1 MSGLN
6 ARTIVGARSVALERT
21 PQRLDPIGAQSAWL
35 LVPLLGGVAVAYA
48 VYSTVLH
55 AGQLRDVSVAVIAIA
70 VLLIAVVVASIR
82 SHPGLAPFGRWSH
95 FSVIGVTVVAACLFS
110 SSVWGHNER
119 LQDDWGQIAV
129 ALLLVWMP
137 LYRPVGEVA
146 ASAVVSALV
155 IGCVAAAQSS
165 LVIANVP
172 LVYATVSATP
182 ILALAAGGAGYAW
195 TLTGETLRWREV
207 AREGQTRLE
216 GEMRQAAERM
226 IVQDQMTA
234 LDAEA
239 VPFLAALLRRGAVTE
254 GDSERA
260 RAIADD
266 LRAMSVRAVG
276 RTWLE
281 DTLQLAL
288 APRLAAGEASE
299 PAASEPA
306 ASEPAAS
313 AARAAAA
320 APTDSS
326 RVEDPDRLER
336 VLTADQRAIV
346 GALVA
351 TLAARPGL
359 DPSTVRIS
367 ASEPERP
374 VFLLRAHVEEP
385 RAELRRAL
393 LPFVSSLNS
402 VAMRATMRFRSSELT
417 VRFAYPEAG
426 FPVPERGRR

>member
-1 MSGLN
+1 
-6 ARTIVGARSVALERT
+6 
-21 PQRLDPIGAQSAWL
+21 
-35 LVPLLGGVAVAYA
+35 
-48 VYSTVLH
+48 
-55 AGQLRDVSVAVIAIA
+55 
-70 VLLIAVVVASIR
+70 
-82 SHPGLAPFGRWSH
+82 
-95 FSVIGVTVVAACLFS
+95 
-110 SSVWGHNER
+110 
-119 LQDDWGQIAV
+119 
-129 ALLLVWMP
+129 
-137 LYRPVGEVA
+137 
-146 ASAVVSALV
+146 V

-216 GEMRQAAERM
+216 GELRQAAERM

-288 APRLAAGEASE
+288 APRLAAGE
-299 PAASEPA
+299 

>member
-55 AGQLRDVSVAVIAIA
+55 AGQLRDVSLAVIAIA

-216 GEMRQAAERM
+216 GELRQAAERM

-288 APRLAAGEASE
+288 APRLAAGE
-299 PAASEPA
+299 

>member
-55 AGQLRDVSVAVIAIA
+55 ANQLRDVSLAVIAIA

-207 AREGQTRLE
+207 AREGQARLE
-216 GEMRQAAERM
+216 GELRQAAERM
-226 IVQDQMTA
+226 IAQDQMTA

-254 GDSERA
+254 DDSERA

-288 APRLAAGEASE
+288 APRLAVGEASG
-299 PAASEPA
+299 PAASGPA
-306 ASEPAAS
+306 ASGTAA
-313 AARAAAA
+313 
-320 APTDSS
+320 SS
-326 RVEDPDRLER
+326 RVDDPDRLER

-374 VFLLRAHVEEP
+374 VFLLRAHVEEES

-402 VAMRATMRFRSSELT
+402 VAMRATMRFRSGELT
-417 VRFAYPEAG
+417 VRFAYPEDG

>member
-35 LVPLLGGVAVAYA
+35 LVPLLGGLAVAYA

-55 AGQLRDVSVAVIAIA
+55 AGQLRDVSLAVIAIA

-216 GEMRQAAERM
+216 GELRQAAERM

-239 VPFLAALLRRGAVTE
+239 VPFLTAILRRGAVTE

-266 LRAMSVRAVG
+266 LRTMSVRAVA

-288 APRLAAGEASE
+288 APRLARGEASE
-299 PAASEPA
+299 PAASAAPA
-306 ASEPAAS
+306 S
-313 AARAAAA
+313 AAA
-320 APTDSS
+320 APAADS

>member
-55 AGQLRDVSVAVIAIA
+55 AGQLRDVSLAVIAIA

-146 ASAVVSALV
+146 ASAVVAALV

-216 GEMRQAAERM
+216 GELRQAAERM

-288 APRLAAGEASE
+288 APRLAAGE
-299 PAASEPA
+299 

>member
-55 AGQLRDVSVAVIAIA
+55 AGQLRDVSLAVIAIA

-146 ASAVVSALV
+146 ASAIVSALV
-155 IGCVAAAQSS
+155 IGGVAAAQSS

-216 GEMRQAAERM
+216 GELRQAAERM

-239 VPFLAALLRRGAVTE
+239 VPFLVALLRRGAVTE

-288 APRLAAGEASE
+288 APRLAAGQ
-299 PAASEPA
+299 

-313 AARAAAA
+313 AAPSAARAAAP
-320 APTDSS
+320 APSDSS
-326 RVEDPDRLER
+326 RVDDPDRLER

-374 VFLLRAHVEEP
+374 VFLLRAQVEES

>member
-207 AREGQTRLE
+207 AREGQARLE
-216 GEMRQAAERM
+216 GELRQAAERM

-254 GDSERA
+254 DDSERA

-288 APRLAAGEASE
+288 APRLARGEASE
-299 PAASEPA
+299 PAASAAPA
-306 ASEPAAS
+306 S
-313 AARAAAA
+313 AAA
-320 APTDSS
+320 APAADS